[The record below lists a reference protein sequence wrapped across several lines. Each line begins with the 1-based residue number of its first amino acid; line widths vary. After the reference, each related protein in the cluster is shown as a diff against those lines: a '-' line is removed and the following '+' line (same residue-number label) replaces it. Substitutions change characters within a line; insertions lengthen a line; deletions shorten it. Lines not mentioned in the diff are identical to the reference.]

1 MFALFNFR
9 FETIL
14 LLVKNSMGEIGGIK
28 GLKPEKL
35 MTSINSFFNN
45 NISPSVQK
53 SSFLHLIIFIKLPH
67 SYLAA
72 IDKAAF

>member
-1 MFALFNFR
+1 MLLIYYYNTRTLVFALFNFR

-35 MTSINSFFNN
+35 MTSINFFLQQQYSPQRPEII
-45 NISPSVQK
+45 ISPPPYYM
-53 SSFLHLIIFIKLPH
+53 H
-67 SYLAA
+67 
-72 IDKAAF
+72 